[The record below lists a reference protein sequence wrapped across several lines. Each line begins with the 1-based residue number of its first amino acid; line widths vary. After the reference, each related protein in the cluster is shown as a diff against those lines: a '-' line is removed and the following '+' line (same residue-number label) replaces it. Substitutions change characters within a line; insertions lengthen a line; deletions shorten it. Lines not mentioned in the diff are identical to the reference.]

1 LLHGFALAMMMMKNN
16 NKYIYNIIFPW
27 PPGETG
33 EMSSKFV
40 WARHTTVRFTENNF
54 FIMAA
59 RTSVAPLHFLHL
71 EDNLPDADLIS
82 EVILQEWPHCR
93 IDRVQ
98 TRGEFVSAL
107 RGNSLDLILSDF
119 TMPGFNGL
127 SALAIAGRHCPDTP
141 FIFLSGTIG
150 EDAAVEALKN
160 GATDYVIK
168 DRMSRLVPVIRR
180 ALQAVRESKIRK
192 ETARKLREQA
202 ELLDKARDAICVTDI
217 EGRITYSNQS
227 AERLFRWTG
236 AKAEGQLLSEL
247 LSKLG
252 CTSQIKAAYQALK
265 SADSWTGQLQLKDN
279 DSDPLVVESRWTLV
293 RDAEGQDQSILII
306 TTDITEQDK
315 LEKQFLRAQRLE
327 SIGTLAG
334 GIAHDLNNTL
344 TPILIAVDM
353 LRHEITDER
362 LVRLLNVMDAS
373 AHHGA
378 NLIRQV
384 LTFARGNETDAD
396 RMPVQPSLIIR
407 DVVELISETF
417 PRSINI
423 SSDYETTLPFVKGNH
438 TQLGQVLMNLCVNAR
453 DAMPEGGRLTVNA
466 QNVVIDEA
474 TASANPGAQ
483 PGRHVLIAIADTG
496 CGISP
501 DIIDRIFDPFFTT
514 KSQGKGT
521 GLGLATTLGIVKG
534 HGGFLQVKSAVGQG
548 TEFQIYLPAILENT
562 EAAHPPPVMP
572 AAVHGR
578 GETVLV
584 IDDEASVREIVGA
597 TLEAYGYQAMLAADG
612 HLGIDLYRRHANE
625 IKAVLTDMM
634 MPTMQGNQVIAALR
648 AIKPDLPIMAMSG
661 LLDAK
666 QLDFTLEPGR
676 LQVLQKPMSSEQLLH
691 AVHALLNQPGAGRT

>member
-1 LLHGFALAMMMMKNN
+1 MA
-16 NKYIYNIIFPW
+16 
-27 PPGETG
+27 
-33 EMSSKFV
+33 
-40 WARHTTVRFTENNF
+40 VR
-54 FIMAA
+54 A
-59 RTSVAPLHFLHL
+59 SVAPLYFLHL
-71 EDNLPDADLIS
+71 EDNIPDAELIS
-82 EVILQEWPHCR
+82 EVILQEWPHCH

-98 TRGEFVSAL
+98 TRGEFVSAI
-107 RGNSLDLILSDF
+107 RGKSLDLILSDF

-180 ALQAVRESKIRK
+180 ALQSVHESKVRK
-192 ETARKLREQA
+192 ETSRKLREQA

-227 AERLFRWTG
+227 AERLFGWDG
-236 AKAEGQLLSEL
+236 PKAQGQLLSEL
-247 LSKLG
+247 LAKLG
-252 CTSQIKAAYQALK
+252 CTPQVKAAHLALK
-265 SADSWTGQLQLKDN
+265 TADSWTGQLQIKGKDN
-279 DSDPLVVESRWTLV
+279 DPLVVESRWTLV
-293 RDAEGQDQSILII
+293 RDDEGQDQSILII
-306 TTDITEQDK
+306 NTDITEQDK

-344 TPILIAVDM
+344 TPILIAVDL
-353 LRHEITDER
+353 LRQEITDER
-362 LVRLLNVMDAS
+362 LVRLLNVMDTS

-384 LTFARGNETDAD
+384 LTFARGTETDAEL
-396 RMPVQPSLIIR
+396 MPVQLSLIIR

-417 PRSINI
+417 PRSIKI
-423 SSDYETTLPFVKGNH
+423 SSDADNLHDFVKGNH
-438 TQLGQVLMNLCVNAR
+438 TKLGQVLMNLCVNAR
-453 DAMPEGGRLTVNA
+453 DAMPDGGRLSLRA

-483 PGRHVLIAIADTG
+483 PGRHILIAINDTG
-496 CGISP
+496 CGIP
-501 DIIDRIFDPFFTT
+501 PEIIDRIFDPFFTT
-514 KSQGKGT
+514 KNQGEGT
-521 GLGLATTLGIVKG
+521 GLGLATVLGIVKA
-534 HGGFLQVKSAVGQG
+534 HGGFLQVQSTVGQG
-548 TEFQIYLPAILENT
+548 TEFRIYLPAILEST
-562 EAAHPPPVMP
+562 EAAHPPQAMT
-572 AAVHGR
+572 AAMNGR
-578 GETVLV
+578 GETLLV

-597 TLEAYGYQAMLAADG
+597 TLEACGYQVMLAADG
-612 HLGIDLYRRHANE
+612 HLGIDLYRRHAGE

-634 MPTMQGNQVIAALR
+634 MPTMQGTQVIAALH

-666 QLDFTLEPGR
+666 KLNFTIEPGR
-676 LQVLQKPMSSEQLLH
+676 LQMLQKPMSSDQLLQ
-691 AVHALLNQPGAGRT
+691 AVHTLLNQPGAAKA

>member
-1 LLHGFALAMMMMKNN
+1 
-16 NKYIYNIIFPW
+16 
-27 PPGETG
+27 
-33 EMSSKFV
+33 
-40 WARHTTVRFTENNF
+40 
-54 FIMAA
+54 MAA

-71 EDNLPDADLIS
+71 EDNIPDAELIG
-82 EVILQEWPHCR
+82 EVLAQEWPHCR

-98 TRGEFVSAL
+98 TRSEFVSAL
-107 RGNSLDLILSDF
+107 RGNSLDLIISDF

-127 SALAIAGRHCPDTP
+127 SALAIASRHCPDTP

-180 ALQAVRESKIRK
+180 ALQSVSETKIRK

-217 EGRITYSNQS
+217 EGHITYSNHS
-227 AERLFRWTG
+227 ADHLFGWTG
-236 AKAEGQLLSEL
+236 TDVQGKLLSEL

-252 CTSQIKAAYQALK
+252 CSPQIKAAHQALK
-265 SADSWTGQLQLKDN
+265 SADSWTGQLRIKGKN
-279 DSDPLVVESRWTLV
+279 SDPLVVESRWTLV

-306 TTDITEQDK
+306 NTDITEQDK

-353 LRHEITDER
+353 LRQEITDQR
-362 LVRLLNVMDAS
+362 LVRLLNVMDTS

-384 LTFARGNETDAD
+384 LTFARGTGTDGE

-407 DVVELISETF
+407 DVVELIRETL
-417 PRSINI
+417 PRSIKI
-423 SSDYETTLPFVKGNH
+423 SSDTDAVLHFVKGNP

-453 DAMPEGGRLTVNA
+453 DAMPDGGQLTINA
-466 QNVVIDEA
+466 QNVVVDET

-496 CGISP
+496 CGIPP

-514 KSQGKGT
+514 KNPGKGT
-521 GLGLATTLGIVKG
+521 GLGLATTLGIVKA

-548 TEFQIYLPAILENT
+548 TEFRIYLPVILENT
-562 EAAHPPPVMP
+562 EATHKPPAPT
-572 AAVHGR
+572 AAIHGQ
-578 GETVLV
+578 GETLLV

-597 TLEAYGYQAMLAADG
+597 TLEAYGYKVILAADG
-612 HLGIDLYRRHANE
+612 HLGIDLYRLHANE
-625 IKAVLTDMM
+625 INAVITDMM

-661 LLDAK
+661 LLDANK
-666 QLDFTLEPGR
+666 LEFTVVPGR
-676 LQVLQKPMSSEQLLH
+676 LQILQKPMSSEELLK
-691 AVHALLNQPGAGRT
+691 AVHTLLSQPRAAKA

>member
-1 LLHGFALAMMMMKNN
+1 
-16 NKYIYNIIFPW
+16 
-27 PPGETG
+27 
-33 EMSSKFV
+33 
-40 WARHTTVRFTENNF
+40 
-54 FIMAA
+54 MAA
-59 RTSVAPLHFLHL
+59 RASIAPLHFLHL
-71 EDNLPDADLIS
+71 EDNLPDAELIS

-98 TRGEFVSAL
+98 TRSEFVSAL
-107 RGNSLDLILSDF
+107 RGNRLDLILSDF

-141 FIFLSGTIG
+141 FIFLSGTVG

-180 ALQAVRESKIRK
+180 ALQSVRESNIRK

-217 EGRITYSNQS
+217 EGRLTYSNQS
-227 AERLFRWTG
+227 AERLFGWTG
-236 AKAEGQLLSEL
+236 ARAQGQLLSEL

-252 CTSQIKAAYQALK
+252 CTPQVKAAHLALK
-265 SADSWTGQLQLKDN
+265 SADSWTGQLRIQAKG
-279 DSDPLVVESRWTLV
+279 SDPLVVESRWTLV

-306 TTDITEQDK
+306 NTDITEQDK

-353 LRHEITDER
+353 LRHEITDQH
-362 LVRLLNVMDAS
+362 LVRLLNVMDTS
-373 AHHGA
+373 ANHGA

-384 LTFARGNETDAD
+384 LTFARGTETDAEL
-396 RMPVQPSLIIR
+396 MPVQLSLIIR

-417 PRSINI
+417 PRSIKI
-423 SSDYETTLPFVKGNH
+423 SSDADNLHYFVKGNH

-453 DAMPEGGRLTVNA
+453 DAMPDGGRLGISA
-466 QNVVIDEA
+466 QNVDIDET
-474 TASANPGAQ
+474 TASANHGAR
-483 PGRHVLIAIADTG
+483 PGRHILIAISDTG
-496 CGISP
+496 SGIP
-501 DIIDRIFDPFFTT
+501 PEIIDRIFDPFFTT
-514 KSQGKGT
+514 KNQGEGT
-521 GLGLATTLGIVKG
+521 GLGLATVLGIVKA
-534 HGGFLQVKSAVGQG
+534 HGGFLQVQSTVGQG
-548 TEFQIYLPAILENT
+548 TEFRIYLPAILEST
-562 EAAHPPPVMP
+562 EAAHPPPALTAEM
-572 AAVHGR
+572 HGR
-578 GETVLV
+578 GETLLV

-597 TLEAYGYQAMLAADG
+597 TLEACGYQVMLAADG
-612 HLGIDLYRRHANE
+612 HLGIDLYRRHASE

-634 MPTMQGNQVIAALR
+634 MPTMQGTQVIAALH

-666 QLDFTLEPGR
+666 KLNFTIEPGR
-676 LQVLQKPMSSEQLLH
+676 LQMLQKPMSSDQLLR
-691 AVHALLNQPGAGRT
+691 AVHTLLNQPGAAKA

>member
-1 LLHGFALAMMMMKNN
+1 
-16 NKYIYNIIFPW
+16 
-27 PPGETG
+27 
-33 EMSSKFV
+33 
-40 WARHTTVRFTENNF
+40 
-54 FIMAA
+54 MAA

-71 EDNLPDADLIS
+71 EDNIPDAELIG
-82 EVILQEWPHCR
+82 EVISQEWPHCR
-93 IDRVQ
+93 IDRVKS
-98 TRGEFVSAL
+98 RDEYLSAI
-107 RGNSLDLILSDF
+107 RSNGLDLILSDF

-127 SALAIAGRHCPDTP
+127 SALALAGRYCPETP
-141 FIFLSGTIG
+141 FVFLSGTIG

-180 ALQAVRESKIRK
+180 ALQSVRESKIRK

-217 EGRITYSNQS
+217 EGRITYSNHS
-227 AERLFRWTG
+227 AEHLFGWTG
-236 AKAEGQLLSEL
+236 AKAQGQLLSEL

-252 CTSQIKAAYQALK
+252 CTPQINAAHQALK
-265 SADSWTGQLQLKDN
+265 SADSWTGQLQIKGKN
-279 DSDPLVVESRWTLV
+279 SEPLVVESRWTLV
-293 RDAEGQDQSILII
+293 RDSEGQDQSILII
-306 TTDITEQDK
+306 NTDITEQDK

-353 LRHEITDER
+353 LRQEITDER
-362 LVRLLNVMDAS
+362 LVRLLNVMDTS

-384 LTFARGNETDAD
+384 LTFARGTGTDSA

-407 DVVELISETF
+407 DVVELIRETF
-417 PRSINI
+417 PRSIKI
-423 SSDYETTLPFVKGNH
+423 SSDHDTVLHFVKGNH

-453 DAMPEGGRLTVNA
+453 DAMPKGGQLTISA
-466 QNVVIDEA
+466 QNVVIDET

-496 CGISP
+496 CGIPP

-514 KSQGKGT
+514 KSQGEGT
-521 GLGLATTLGIVKG
+521 GLGLATTLGIVKT
-534 HGGFLQVKSAVGQG
+534 HGGFLQVKSTVGQG
-548 TEFQIYLPAILENT
+548 TEFRVYLPTILEST
-562 EAAHPPPVMP
+562 EATHNPPVITATM
-572 AAVHGR
+572 HGQ

-584 IDDEASVREIVGA
+584 IDDEDSVREIVGA
-597 TLEAYGYQAMLAADG
+597 TLEVYGYKVILAADG
-612 HLGIDLYRRHANE
+612 PTGIDLYRRNAHE
-625 IKAVLTDMM
+625 INAVLTDMM
-634 MPTMQGNQVIAALR
+634 MPTMQGTQVIAALH

-666 QLDFTLEPGR
+666 NLNFTVEPGR
-676 LQVLQKPMSSEQLLH
+676 LQILQKPMNSEQLLR
-691 AVHALLNQPGAGRT
+691 AVHTLLNQSSTAKA

>member
-1 LLHGFALAMMMMKNN
+1 
-16 NKYIYNIIFPW
+16 
-27 PPGETG
+27 
-33 EMSSKFV
+33 
-40 WARHTTVRFTENNF
+40 
-54 FIMAA
+54 MAA

-71 EDNLPDADLIS
+71 EDNIPDAELIN
-82 EVILQEWPHCR
+82 EVLLQEWPHCL

-98 TRGEFVSAL
+98 TRNEFVSAL

-127 SALAIAGRHCPDTP
+127 SALALAGRHCPDTP

-180 ALQAVRESKIRK
+180 ALQSVHESKIRK
-192 ETARKLREQA
+192 ETERKLREQA

-227 AERLFRWTG
+227 AERLFGWTG
-236 AKAEGQLLSEL
+236 ATAQGQLLSEL

-252 CTSQIKAAYQALK
+252 CTPQIKAAHQALK
-265 SADSWTGQLQLKDN
+265 SADSWTGLLQIKGQN
-279 DSDPLVVESRWTLV
+279 SDPLVVESRWTLV

-306 TTDITEQDK
+306 NTDITEQDK

-353 LRHEITDER
+353 LRQEVTDER
-362 LVRLLNVMDAS
+362 LVRLLNVMDTS

-384 LTFARGNETDAD
+384 LTFARGNETDAE

-417 PRSINI
+417 PRSIKI
-423 SSDYETTLPFVKGNH
+423 SSETATSLHFVQGNH

-453 DAMPEGGRLTVNA
+453 DAMLEGGQLTINA
-466 QNVVIDEA
+466 QNVVIDET
-474 TASANPGAQ
+474 TARANPGAQ

-496 CGISP
+496 CGIPP

-514 KSQGKGT
+514 KKQGEGT
-521 GLGLATTLGIVKG
+521 GLGLATTLGIIKT
-534 HGGFLQVKSAVGQG
+534 HGGFLQVQSAIGQG
-548 TEFQIYLPAILENT
+548 TEFRIYLPAILEST
-562 EAAHPPPVMP
+562 EATHKPPAMT
-572 AAVHGR
+572 ATIHGR

-597 TLEAYGYQAMLAADG
+597 TLEVYGYKVILAGDG
-612 HLGIDLYRRHANE
+612 HIGIDLYRRHADE

-634 MPTMQGNQVIAALR
+634 MPTMQGTQVIAALH

-661 LLDAK
+661 LLDSK
-666 QLDFTLEPGR
+666 KFDFTLEPGR
-676 LQVLQKPMSSEQLLH
+676 LQILQKPMSSDQLLR
-691 AVHALLNQPGAGRT
+691 AVHELLSQSDAARA

>member
-1 LLHGFALAMMMMKNN
+1 
-16 NKYIYNIIFPW
+16 
-27 PPGETG
+27 
-33 EMSSKFV
+33 
-40 WARHTTVRFTENNF
+40 
-54 FIMAA
+54 
-59 RTSVAPLHFLHL
+59 
-71 EDNLPDADLIS
+71 
-82 EVILQEWPHCR
+82 LQEWPHCR

-98 TRGEFVSAL
+98 TRSEFLSAV
-107 RGNSLDLILSDF
+107 RSNHLDLILSDF

-127 SALAIAGRHCPDTP
+127 SALALAGRYCPETP
-141 FIFLSGTIG
+141 FVFLSGTIG

-180 ALQAVRESKIRK
+180 ALQSVRESRIHQ
-192 ETARKLREQA
+192 ETERKLRVQA

-227 AERLFRWTG
+227 AERLFGWAG
-236 AKAEGQLLSEL
+236 AKAQGQLLSEL
-247 LSKLG
+247 LAKLG
-252 CTSQIKAAYQALK
+252 CTPQIKAAHLALK
-265 SADSWTGQLQLKDN
+265 SADSWTGQLQIKGKG
-279 DSDPLVVESRWTLV
+279 SDLLVVESRWTLV

-306 TTDITEQDK
+306 NTDITEQDK

-353 LRHEITDER
+353 LRQEITDER
-362 LVRLLNVMDAS
+362 LVRLLNVMDTS

-384 LTFARGNETDAD
+384 LTFARGTDTDAEH
-396 RMPVQPSLIIR
+396 MPVQPSLIIR

-417 PRSINI
+417 PRSIKI
-423 SSDYETTLPFVKGNH
+423 SSDTDTVLHFVKGNH

-453 DAMPEGGRLTVNA
+453 DAMPEGGRLAINA
-466 QNVVIDEA
+466 QNVVIDET
-474 TASANPGAQ
+474 TANANPGAQ
-483 PGRHVLIAIADTG
+483 PGRHVLLTIADTG
-496 CGISP
+496 CGIPP
-501 DIIDRIFDPFFTT
+501 DIMDHIFDPFFTT
-514 KSQGKGT
+514 KGQGKGT
-521 GLGLATTLGIVKG
+521 GLGLATSLGIVKA
-534 HGGFLQVKSAVGQG
+534 HGGFLQVKSTVRQG
-548 TEFQIYLPAILENT
+548 TEFRIYLPAILEST
-562 EAAHPPPVMP
+562 ETAYPPSGTTATM
-572 AAVHGR
+572 HGR

-584 IDDEASVREIVGA
+584 IDDEASVREIVGV
-597 TLEAYGYQAMLAADG
+597 TLEAYGYQVILAADG

-634 MPTMQGNQVIAALR
+634 MPTMQGSQVIAALH

-666 QLDFTLEPGR
+666 KFDFTVEPGR
-676 LQVLQKPMSSEQLLH
+676 LQILQKPMSSDQLLK
-691 AVHALLNQPGAGRT
+691 AVYTLLNQPRAAKA